1 MSSSGIQKTFRELTS
16 LPKELVLEMIQA
28 ALEEEDVDILDEAVS
43 ALLAPRFRDQME
55 SVIAHFD
62 QLSPAVRD
70 RVLKHGELLTGA
82 IRRSYFSFP
91 LETRRLTLEIL
102 TSMKGA
108 ESVDLLLRVIRDP
121 DPDLAQQALVWVQHE
136 VQRLSAAL
144 GEGEKPIVRMKKRQE
159 LSRSIEQILGGE
171 DPGIFSV
178 LIELLLVLM
187 PESEWVLRR
196 ILSRLS
202 SDSPDQPAAQVLLD
216 QLKSTMTR
224 GHLRFVLIL
233 LGDRTLSELAKGILV
248 GRFSER
254 AFQRALLEIMS
265 EHRVPEVSQW
275 MERTD
280 QLPWIEV
287 LMRLGGQFDGAG
299 ASVLLSA
306 GLTFC
311 KEAEDRVGLARAFH
325 RHDSRDVQIQ
335 VIELC
340 SDLPVTVAQE
350 ILQGYLASESEEV
363 VLWAAETL
371 LEIDVPD
378 KMDILAPLSGSP
390 HERVRNLVNRQLAQ
404 YSFKS
409 FLDTG
414 SGMGVD
420 TRKMVARTIEK
431 LDAGIVDEIIDD
443 LDNLPSDRKIQ
454 ALLFLDNLDQ
464 ASRAQDA
471 LGQIMDDPSQHV
483 RATVCTLLG
492 HIKNVEAVKDLL
504 RCLGDPDGRVLA
516 NSIEALDALNNPHVA
531 SVLLPF
537 VRHRNSRVRGNALRA
552 LLRLGNHVVEP
563 FVVEMLQSGDERM
576 RLSGVW
582 VIRQVGMRGY
592 RDVLHAMSLS
602 DVSDRVRSR
611 AAQAIL
617 QLDTKRSAS
626 EQTPTAE
633 RDEKK

>member
-1 MSSSGIQKTFRELTS
+1 
-16 LPKELVLEMIQA
+16 MIHA
-28 ALEEEDVDILDEAVS
+28 ALEEDDVEILDEAVS
-43 ALLAPRFRDQME
+43 ALLAPRYRDQME

-62 QLSPAVRD
+62 QLSLAVRD
-70 RVLKHGELLTGA
+70 RVVKHGELLTDA
-82 IRRSYFSFP
+82 IRRSYFGFP
-91 LETRRLTLEIL
+91 LDTRRLTFEIL
-102 TSMKGA
+102 TSMKGS

-121 DPDLAQQALVWVQHE
+121 DPDLAQQALVWVQYE
-136 VQRLSAAL
+136 VQRLTAAL
-144 GEGEKPIVRMKKRQE
+144 CEGEKPIVRMKKRQE
-159 LSRSIEQILGGE
+159 LSRAIEQILGGE
-171 DPGIFSV
+171 DPGVFSV
-178 LIELLLVLM
+178 LIELLLELM

-202 SDSPDQPAAQVLLD
+202 SDSPDKPAAQVFLE
-216 QLKSTMTR
+216 QLESTLVR
-224 GHLRFVLIL
+224 GHLHFVLIL
-233 LGDRTLSELAKGILV
+233 LGDRTLSELAQGIL
-248 GRFSER
+248 GRRFSEG

-265 EHRVPEVSQW
+265 EHRDSEVSQW

-280 QLPWIEV
+280 QLPWTEV
-287 LMRLGGQFDGAG
+287 LIRLGGQFDGAG

-306 GLTFC
+306 GLTIC
-311 KEAEDRVGLARAFH
+311 KETEDRVGLARAFQ
-325 RHDSRDVQIQ
+325 RHGSRDVQIQ

-340 SDLPVTVAQE
+340 LDLPVTEAQA
-350 ILQGYLASESEEV
+350 IIQGYLRSEFEEV

-431 LDAGIVDEIIDD
+431 LDAGIVDEIIED
-443 LDNLPSDRKIQ
+443 LDNLPADRKIQ

-516 NSIEALDALNNPHVA
+516 NSIEALDALNNPNVA

-537 VRHRNSRVRGNALRA
+537 VRHRKSRVRGNALRA
-552 LLRLGNHVVEP
+552 LLRLGIHVVEP

-602 DVSDRVRSR
+602 DSSDRVRGR
-611 AAQAIL
+611 AAKAVL
-617 QLDTKRSAS
+617 QLDTTKNVGDQPPSA
-626 EQTPTAE
+626 EQGE
-633 RDEKK
+633 MK